1 MNKYKL
7 KILMPLYNRE
17 RFLAKALDSIFM
29 QQTNFEYKIIIID
42 DASTDNSLYIAEEY
56 KKKYNNIKI
65 IKNEKISSY

>member
-56 KKKYNNIKI
+56 KKTI
-65 IKNEKISSY
+65 